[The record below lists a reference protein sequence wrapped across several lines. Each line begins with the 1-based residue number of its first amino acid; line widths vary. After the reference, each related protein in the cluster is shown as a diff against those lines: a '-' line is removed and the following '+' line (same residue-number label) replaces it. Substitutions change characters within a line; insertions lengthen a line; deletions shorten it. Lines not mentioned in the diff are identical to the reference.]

1 MIVMLEL
8 LVVGFVVLTVIY
20 LLVAVYSRSVRRE
33 KLEKEFDADV
43 PLGGGPG
50 SRDAYVEQ
58 GMEAYEHG
66 LRRKLL
72 VLVYI
77 LPAIALAVIV
87 YFVNF
92 H

>member
-1 MIVMLEL
+1 MIVMIE
-8 LVVGFVVLTVIY
+8 VMIAGFVVLTVIY
-20 LLVAVYSRSVRRE
+20 LLLGAYSRSVRRE
-33 KLEKEFDADV
+33 KLEKEFDADQ
-43 PLGGGPG
+43 PQGGTAGA
-50 SRDAYVEQ
+50 RDAYVEQ
-58 GMEAYEHG
+58 GMTAYENG

-77 LPAIALAVIV
+77 LPAIAAVVIV